1 MNILYTLQTLPIQA
15 YSGSSCPYHNIKIYT
30 NLGNTVSHT
39 KYVILKIKTL
49 KQQNTKKFGI
59 FKISMETS

>member
-1 MNILYTLQTLPIQA
+1 M
-15 YSGSSCPYHNIKIYT
+15 
-30 NLGNTVSHT
+30 
-39 KYVILKIKTL
+39 LKRKFPSNPEIFQIKTL